1 MFDQSENS
9 SIVKITD
16 SQLDDAGVEL
26 SIKREDLLHP
36 YISGNKFRKLK
47 YNLFEAKRL
56 GHHTLLSFGGAYSN
70 HIHALAYAGHLF
82 KFKTIG
88 IIRGEETLPLNPTLS
103 DAVAFGMKLRYTTR
117 TEYRNKDNPAMI
129 QKLVSDFED
138 FYLIPEGGSNVLA
151 VKGCVEIVNEP
162 VRSFD
167 HVCAATGT
175 GGTLAGIIAGMDGK
189 KYVLGFPVLK
199 DGGFLNETIAHLIST
214 YSATSFN
221 NWELILNYHFG
232 GYARFDPSLV
242 SFINQ
247 FKKSHQILLDPVYT
261 GKLLYGIYD
270 LAKKG
275 YFKKGDKILAIHTG
289 GLQGIAGFNQRH
301 GHIIDQTGVD

>member
-1 MFDQSENS
+1 MVDQSENT

-16 SQLDDAGVEL
+16 AQLDKAGVEL

-47 YNLFEAKRL
+47 YNLLEAKRL

-70 HIHALAYAGHLF
+70 HIHALAYAGQLF
-82 KFKTIG
+82 NFKTIG

-117 TEYRNKDNPAMI
+117 TEYRNKDNPTMI
-129 QKLVSDFED
+129 QKLVSDFGD
-138 FYLIPEGGSNVLA
+138 FYLIPEGGSNAFA
-151 VKGCVEIVNEP
+151 VKGCTEIVNEP

-167 HVCAATGT
+167 YVCAATGT
-175 GGTLAGIIAGMDGK
+175 GGTLAGIISGMDGK
-189 KYVLGFPVLK
+189 NYVLGFPVLK
-199 DGGFLNETIAHLIST
+199 DGGFLNETIAHLISS

-221 NWELILNYHFG
+221 NWQLILNYHFG
-232 GYARFDPSLV
+232 GYARFNPTLV

-247 FKKSHQILLDPVYT
+247 FIKSHQIPLDPVYS
-261 GKLLYGIYD
+261 GKLLFGIYD
-270 LAKKG
+270 LAKSG
-275 YFKKGDKILAIHTG
+275 FFKKGDKILAIHTG

-301 GHIIDQTGVD
+301 GYIID